1 MSLYETYPVSLT
13 NTFSRTKERF
23 TPLHPPHVGLYV
35 CGPTVYGP
43 PHLGH
48 GRSALTF
55 DLVFRYLRHTGYQV
69 RYVRNITDVGH
80 LEDEVAGAGEDRIA
94 KQARLAKLEPMEIV
108 QIYSLA
114 YHEAL
119 RRLNAL
125 PPSIEPQASGHVM
138 EQIEF
143 VRRIMT
149 GGYAY
154 ETNGSVYFDL
164 AKYARKHRYGELSG
178 KVLDDLLSGTR
189 DTAGLDEKRSPFDFA
204 LWKRA
209 EPEHLMRWPS
219 PWGEGFPG
227 WHIEC
232 SVMSTKYLGETF
244 DIHGAGMDLEFPHHE
259 AEIAQSTA
267 ALGHASVRY
276 WMHNNMITIGGQ
288 KMAKSLGNYI
298 TLDQLFTGNHPML
311 EQAYSPMTMRFFVL
325 QSHYRSPVDFSNEP
339 LKAAEKGYRRL
350 MNALAAARA
359 LAPGA
364 PQAGPAEPAT
374 PADRELTALVEAAYR
389 ELSDDFNT
397 PQALATLFD
406 LGSRLNAL
414 REGQAS
420 ASAVSRPVLAAVC
433 AAFAALVTDVLG
445 LVEEREGADKLE
457 AVVRIL
463 IDLRNEARGRRD
475 FAAADGIRDRLR
487 AAGVQLHDGKDG
499 TGFSLD

>member
-1 MSLYETYPVSLT
+1 MALYETYPVSLY
-13 NTFSRTKERF
+13 NTLSRSKEPF
-23 TPLHPPHVGLYV
+23 EPLHAPHVGLYV

-55 DLVFRYLRHTGYQV
+55 DLVFRYLRHLGYRV

-80 LEDEVAGAGEDRIA
+80 LEDELAGAGEDRIL
-94 KQARLAKLEPMEIV
+94 KQARLAQMEPMEV
-108 QIYSLA
+108 VHLHTLA
-114 YHEAL
+114 YRDAL
-119 RRLNAL
+119 CRLGAL
-125 PPSIEPQASGHVM
+125 APSIEPAASGHII

-143 VRRIMT
+143 IRRILAN
-149 GGYAY
+149 GYAY
-154 ETNGSVYFDL
+154 EANGSIYFDL
-164 AKYARKHRYGELSG
+164 AKYAKGHPYGKLSG
-178 KVLDDLLSGTR
+178 KVLADLLSGTR

-232 SVMSTKYLGETF
+232 SAMSTKYLGETF

-259 AEIAQSTA
+259 AEIAQSVA
-267 ALGHASVRY
+267 ALGHDSVRY

-288 KMAKSLGNYI
+288 KMAKSLGNFI
-298 TLDQLFTGNHPML
+298 TLEQLFSGDHPVL
-311 EQAYSPMTMRFFVL
+311 EQAYSPMTIRFFLL
-325 QSHYRSPVDFSNEP
+325 QSHYRSPADFSNEP
-339 LKAAEKGYRRL
+339 LRAAEKGYRRL
-350 MNALAAARA
+350 MNALAASRA
-359 LAPGA
+359 LSPEAAPAAA
-364 PQAGPAEPAT
+364 PPPAT
-374 PADRELTALVEAAYR
+374 ASERELAELVSAAYR
-389 ELSDDFNT
+389 QLSDDFNT

-420 ASAVSRPVLAAVC
+420 VASVSKPVLAAVC
-433 AAFAALVTDVLG
+433 TSFAALVTDVLG
-445 LVEEREGADKLE
+445 LVEERERADTLD
-457 AVVRIL
+457 AVVGIL
-463 IDLRNEARGRRD
+463 IDLRNDARQRRD
-475 FAAADGIRDRLR
+475 FAAADAIRDRLKE
-487 AAGVQLHDGKDG
+487 AGVQLKDAKEG

>member
-1 MSLYETYPVSLT
+1 MALYETYPVSLY
-13 NTFSRTKERF
+13 NTFSRSLERF
-23 TPLHPPHVGLYV
+23 EPLHPPHVGLYV

-55 DLVFRYLRHTGYQV
+55 DLVFRYLRYLGYQV

-94 KQARLAKLEPMEIV
+94 KQARLASLEPMEVV
-108 QIYSLA
+108 QIYTLA
-114 YHEAL
+114 YHDAL

-125 PPSIEPQASGHVM
+125 PPSIEPPASGHVI

-143 VRRIMT
+143 VKRILAN
-149 GGYAY
+149 GYAY
-154 ETNGSVYFDL
+154 EANGSVYFDL
-164 AKYARKHRYGELSG
+164 AKYAQSHPYGKLSG
-178 KVLDDLLSGTR
+178 KVLGDLLSGTR
-189 DTAGLDEKRSPFDFA
+189 DTAGLEEKRSPFDFA

-209 EPEHLMRWPS
+209 EPQHLMRWPS
-219 PWGEGFPG
+219 PWGDGFPG

-267 ALGHASVRY
+267 ALGHESVRY

-298 TLDQLFTGNHPML
+298 TLEQLYSGDHPML
-311 EQAYSPMTMRFFVL
+311 EQAYTPMTMRFFVL

-350 MNALAAARA
+350 MNSLAAARA
-359 LAPGA
+359 LAPQAAADSPA
-364 PQAGPAEPAT
+364 PLA
-374 PADRELTALVEAAYR
+374 PADGELTGLVDAAR
-389 ELSDDFNT
+389 RQLSEDFNT
-397 PQALATLFD
+397 PQALATLFE

-414 REGQAS
+414 RDGQTPMAT
-420 ASAVSRPVLAAVC
+420 VSRPALASVC
-433 AAFAALVTDVLG
+433 RDFAALVTDVLG
-445 LVEEREGADKLE
+445 LAEERGE
-457 AVVRIL
+457 AQRLDPVVRIL
-463 IDLRNEARGRRD
+463 IELRDEARQRRD
-475 FAAADGIRDRLR
+475 FALSDRIRDRLK
-487 AAGVQLHDGKDG
+487 AAGVQLKDGKEG
-499 TGFSLD
+499 TSFSLD